1 MLEQYE
7 KMRSAPAR
15 ESEEG
20 ESTALASTMLAP
32 LTHGV
37 APPLEGLRPI
47 TLAEAATRVN
57 SIWAGRAL
65 FVRTV
70 QPALRLVGV
79 SLVVEDSQGA
89 VLTVS
94 LYNLVAPEE
103 DPQTV
108 FPVGTCLALS
118 EPCAA
123 PASLPA
129 RPAAGAQALPHGR
142 RVSAG
147 LHVTHPRPRLM
158 AGRQVHAPRPRRPD
172 AAAHPP
178 PLRQPASSDCLRL
191 RNRLGSSSSRLGR
204 GRGGPMVPRSHPWC
218 WGLPS
223 GAEATFE
230 TLFAAGRLEEASA
243 LAASYGSAASAAA
256 PASLLCRVAEAHL
269 AAQRWRDALHSAD
282 ACLAA
287 LASEQPPRSPPLE
300 AGGVETSARLARAEA
315 LLCLQRL
322 AEAAAALGPEASSGA
337 AEGGSRR
344 QSAAPPWL
352 ARKHSLRRDAA
363 RAEAERRGV
372 FDFEAL
378 RLEAVMT
385 GPRGLSRRRAPV

>member
-1 MLEQYE
+1 
-7 KMRSAPAR
+7 MRHARDDPTQLLITRCDNPQAVTVFDSETAWAAAAAASA
-15 ESEEG
+15 
-20 ESTALASTMLAP
+20 
-32 LTHGV
+32 
-37 APPLEGLRPI
+37 
-47 TLAEAATRVN
+47 
-57 SIWAGRAL
+57 AG
-65 FVRTV
+65 
-70 QPALRLVGV
+70 
-79 SLVVEDSQGA
+79 GA
-89 VLTVS
+89 VPWSHGPT
-94 LYNLVAPEE
+94 P
-103 DPQTV
+103 
-108 FPVGTCLALS
+108 G
-118 EPCAA
+118 
-123 PASLPA
+123 
-129 RPAAGAQALPHGR
+129 AG
-142 RVSAG
+142 
-147 LHVTHPRPRLM
+147 
-158 AGRQVHAPRPRRPD
+158 
-172 AAAHPP
+172 
-178 PLRQPASSDCLRL
+178 
-191 RNRLGSSSSRLGR
+191 
-204 GRGGPMVPRSHPWC
+204 
-218 WGLPS
+218 GLPS
-223 GAEATFE
+223 GAAEATFE